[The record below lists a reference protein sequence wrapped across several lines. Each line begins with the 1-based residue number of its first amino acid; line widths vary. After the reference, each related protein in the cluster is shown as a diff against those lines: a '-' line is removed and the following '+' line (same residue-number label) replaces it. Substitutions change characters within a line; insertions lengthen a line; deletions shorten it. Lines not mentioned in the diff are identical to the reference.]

1 MKRILTALMLLI
13 SQLSIAQVTVSWFNF
28 PGGVAVAR
36 DAGNNVYTANWDY
49 NAGGDITLT
58 KRDAAGNIIWEVPYN
73 NTDLTTHEVAT
84 WVATDNIGNIIVS
97 GMIRSGFSN
106 PVNAAS
112 ILMKYNSSGTLLWR
126 VVYESAFDG
135 SSTRKCLVDANNN
148 IYVLG
153 LGTGPN
159 GQVTKVKKFNPAG
172 AALWNYYDAGGGAPI
187 NFKFTPDNNILL
199 IKRGITGSINSFSK
213 IDLNGTMIWNLAGIN
228 SLAVGDAAGDAFG
241 NTYIING
248 YYLVGGSGSTIKKLS
263 PTAAV
268 FWSQSITFNGNR
280 VEAGTD
286 NNPVVSGY
294 PAAGYGTAF
303 TKYDANGNMLWQ
315 NLDADGVAVSLLAH
329 AELKLD
335 AANAAYVAG
344 STMSQMGICKVN
356 NDGTTAWTGLTSSGY
371 PTNFVFGTDNS
382 IFVTGG
388 TTARFTQGT
397 VATVAAPTN
406 LTATANGTTINLS
419 WTDNASNET
428 GYVVQRSLTAT
439 SNFVTIATLTA
450 NSIAYANTGLPN
462 SATYYYRVQ
471 AANTSAVSAWS
482 NTASAT
488 TVALPPPVIPAA
500 PTGLTATAN
509 GTTIN
514 LGWTDNAGDETSY
527 IVQRSLS
534 ATTNFVTIATLTANS
549 IAYANTGLPN
559 STTYYYRVQAANT
572 SAVSGWSN
580 TANATTVALPPPVI
594 PAAPT
599 SLTAVSAGCNQ
610 VNLKWADNA
619 NNETAFEVSR
629 ASSLNGTYI
638 IIATLAAN
646 SISYTDN
653 GLRTGRRYYYRVRS
667 KNTAGVSAWSNKANA
682 LVSCN
687 TIIKTAL
694 QEQKVLLFPNPAV
707 NEINVQLPNTF
718 TLPLTLDIIS
728 ALGQKVYSTQINNYT
743 TQIPT
748 DRLTRG
754 LYVVQLR
761 NGNTMEAI
769 KLVIN

>member
-1 MKRILTALMLLI
+1 MKIILTALMLLT

-58 KRDAAGNIIWEVPYN
+58 KRDASGNIIWEVPYN

-84 WVATDNIGNIIVS
+84 WVATDNTGNIIVS

-112 ILMKYNSSGTLLWR
+112 IVMKYNSSGTLLWR

-135 SSTRKCLVDANNN
+135 SSTRKCLVDASNN

-153 LGTGPN
+153 IGTGPN
-159 GQVTKVKKFNPAG
+159 GQVTKVKKINAAG
-172 AALWNYYDAGGGAPI
+172 ATLWNYYDAGGGAPI

-228 SLAVGDAAGDAFG
+228 SLAVGDAAGDALG

-248 YYLVGGSGSTIKKLS
+248 YYLVGGSGSTIKKFS

-268 FWSQSITFNGNR
+268 IWSQSITFNGNR
-280 VEAGTD
+280 VEVGTD

-335 AANAAYVAG
+335 ATNAAYVAG

-356 NDGTTAWTGLTSSGY
+356 NDGTTAWTGLTSTGY

-419 WTDNASNET
+419 WS
-428 GYVVQRSLTAT
+428 
-439 SNFVTIATLTA
+439 
-450 NSIAYANTGLPN
+450 
-462 SATYYYRVQ
+462 
-471 AANTSAVSAWS
+471 
-482 NTASAT
+482 
-488 TVALPPPVIPAA
+488 
-500 PTGLTATAN
+500 
-509 GTTIN
+509 
-514 LGWTDNAGDETSY
+514 DNAGDETSY

-534 ATTNFVTIATLTANS
+534 ATTNFVTIATLAANS

-572 SAVSGWSN
+572 SAVSAWSN
-580 TANATTVALPPPVI
+580 TANATTVAPPPPVMPAAPTGLTAIANGTTINLSWADNAADETSYMVQRSLSATTNFVTIATLTANSIAYANTGLLNSTTYYYRVQAANGNAVSTWSNTASATTVALPPPVI
-594 PAAPT
+594 PAAPA
-599 SLTAVSAGCNQ
+599 SLTALSAGCNQ
-610 VNLKWADNA
+610 VNLKWVDNA

-646 SISYTDN
+646 SLAYTDN
-653 GLRTGRRYYYRVRS
+653 GLRTGRRYYYRVRC

-707 NEINVQLPNTF
+707 NEINVQLPNSF
-718 TLPLTLDIIS
+718 TLPVTLDIIS

-743 TQIPT
+743 TKIPT
-748 DRLTRG
+748 DRLTSG
-754 LYVVQLR
+754 VYVVQLR
-761 NGNTMEAI
+761 NGDIAEAI
-769 KLVIN
+769 KVVIN